1 MMVADHHKA
10 LENSTAHTKKQ
21 TRDQQRL
28 ESPSALLGNVWTL
41 LWFTMASVLLFSTMV
56 STLAV

>member
-10 LENSTAHTKKQ
+10 FGNITAHTKT